1 MQAAPVMQ
9 RVPMSR
15 IILDRTIV
23 EDEWTFLP
31 KGGAMP
37 PSGKVI
43 VALGDWLADSKTLSL
58 RGESVGVWLDSH
70 EDPAELADFAPN
82 LPVIAVNFPAFRDG
96 RGYSSAYLLRSR
108 YGFRGELRAIGDVLR
123 DQLFYLHRVG
133 FNAFAIRADRDIEDA
148 LRAFADFS
156 DSYQASIEP
165 AQPLFRRRATVV
177 AGGESKL
184 QRLRALLARIER
196 EFAPATF
203 ASSFG
208 AEDMLLT
215 DLIARE
221 FPGIEIFS
229 LNTGRLPNET
239 LQLMETVPLH
249 YGISLRIY
257 SPEASAV
264 AQYVTTNGADAFYE
278 SVDLRKSCCGIRKV
292 EPLGRALIGKRAWL
306 TGLRREQAAS
316 RQELTETEFDAAH
329 GLQKFNP
336 LIDWTHDEVWA
347 FIRDNNVP
355 YNKLHDRGYP
365 SIGCEPCTRAVK
377 PGEDARAG
385 RWWWEGKAGQ
395 QECGLHVADSAA
407 TGYSAIPIRVIDRV
421 GV

>member
-1 MQAAPVMQ
+1 MP
-9 RVPMSR
+9 R
-15 IILDRTIV
+15 IIIDRAIV
-23 EDEWTFLP
+23 EDEWTLLP
-31 KGGAMP
+31 KGGAVP
-37 PSGKVI
+37 PAGKVI
-43 VALGDWLADSKTLSL
+43 VALSDWLADSKTLSQ
-58 RGESVGVWLDSH
+58 RAESAGVWLDSH
-70 EDPAELADFAPN
+70 EDPADLADFATS
-82 LPVIAVNFPAFRDG
+82 LPLIAVNFPAFRDG
-96 RGYSSAYLLRSR
+96 RGYSTAYLLRSR
-108 YGFRGELRAIGDVLR
+108 YGFRGELRAVGDVLR

-133 FNAFAIRADRDIEDA
+133 FNAFAVRADRDSEDA
-148 LRAFADFS
+148 LRALADFS
-156 DSYQASIEP
+156 DTYQASVEP
-165 AQPLFRRRATVV
+165 AQPLFRRRAAGV

-184 QRLRALLARIER
+184 QRLRTLLARIER
-196 EFAPATF
+196 DFAPATF

-229 LNTGRLPNET
+229 LNTGRLPKET
-239 LQLMETVPLH
+239 LQLMEAVPSH
-249 YGISLRIY
+249 YGIPLRIY
-257 SPEASAV
+257 HPEASAV
-264 AQYVTTNGADAFYE
+264 AQYVAAHGADAFYE
-278 SVDLRKSCCGIRKV
+278 SVELRKGCCGIRKV
-292 EPLGRALIGKRAWL
+292 EPLARALAGKRAWL

-316 RQELTETEFDAAH
+316 RQELTESEFDAAH

-347 FIRDNNVP
+347 YLREHKVP

-395 QECGLHVADSAA
+395 QECGLHVADAA
-407 TGYSAIPIRVIDRV
+407 APAYSAIPIRVIDQV
-421 GV
+421 GA